1 MECGPII
8 GRRNRR
14 NAAFCALRAASHGP
28 SRNGCT
34 RNNLSALIAMAIIV
48 NKAKSTRT
56 PATAPA
62 GVDELLSPLEIQ
74 GWIKVSRPTFYRLL
88 KEKRLPRHDL
98 TVGCKPRWKR
108 STIQAWIDAQA
119 TQAKG

>member
-14 NAAFCALRAASHGP
+14 NAAFCLRAESHGP

-34 RNNLSALIAMAIIV
+34 RNTFSALIAMAITI
-48 NKAKSTRT
+48 KTKSAP
-56 PATAPA
+56 PAPPA
-62 GVDELLSPLEIQ
+62 GVDELLSPKEIQ
-74 GWIKVSRPTFYRLL
+74 GWLKTSRPSFYRWI
-88 KEKRLPRHDL
+88 KMGQFPKHDL
-98 TVGCKPRWKR
+98 IAGCKPRWKK
-108 STIQAWIDAQA
+108 STVQAWIDSKGTQA

>member
-1 MECGPII
+1 
-8 GRRNRR
+8 
-14 NAAFCALRAASHGP
+14 
-28 SRNGCT
+28 
-34 RNNLSALIAMAIIV
+34 MAITV

-88 KEKRLPRHDL
+88 KEKRLPCHVL
-98 TVGCKPRWKR
+98 TVGCKGRWKR

>member
-1 MECGPII
+1 MTASFRNGVRPDHRAKEPAQ
-8 GRRNRR
+8 RR
-14 NAAFCALRAASHGP
+14 FLPP
-28 SRNGCT
+28 SRVPWPEQKRLHT
-34 RNNLSALIAMAIIV
+34 QQPFLHPTAMAITV

-56 PATAPA
+56 PATTPA

-98 TVGCKPRWKR
+98 TVGCKPR
-108 STIQAWIDAQA
+108 
-119 TQAKG
+119 

>member
-1 MECGPII
+1 
-8 GRRNRR
+8 
-14 NAAFCALRAASHGP
+14 
-28 SRNGCT
+28 
-34 RNNLSALIAMAIIV
+34 MAITV

-88 KEKRLPRHDL
+88 KENVFHV
-98 TVGCKPRWKR
+98 T
-108 STIQAWIDAQA
+108 T
-119 TQAKG
+119 

>member
-1 MECGPII
+1 M
-8 GRRNRR
+8 
-14 NAAFCALRAASHGP
+14 ARAETVAHA
-28 SRNGCT
+28 T
-34 RNNLSALIAMAIIV
+34 TFSALIAMAITV

>member
-1 MECGPII
+1 MECGPIT

-14 NAAFCALRAASHGP
+14 NAAFCTP
-28 SRNGCT
+28 SRIPWPEQKRLHT
-34 RNNLSALIAMAIIV
+34 QHLSTLIAMAITV

-56 PATAPA
+56 AATAPA